1 MSQDSLFF
9 DEETGAEVEFAF
21 EPSAPDRAIPWV
33 GLPVDLSPMS
43 HGKNQDEQNV
53 VPNLVDHAI
62 VADPDPERIESCEL
76 DDSGRAWVCGERE
89 NPWPEPFL

>member
-1 MSQDSLFF
+1 
-9 DEETGAEVEFAF
+9 
-21 EPSAPDRAIPWV
+21 
-33 GLPVDLSPMS
+33 MS
-43 HGKNQDEQNV
+43 HGENQDEQNV

-89 NPWPEPFL
+89 NPWLEPFL